1 MRERSQ
7 TVLIVAGEASGDLHA
22 SKVVSRLS
30 ELAPAVRPYGVG
42 GDRMR
47 DAGTELIYHSDD
59 FAMVG
64 LLEVVRHVPRLL
76 RAMDHLVEAARSR
89 ETRLA
94 VLVDYPGFNL
104 ALARRLKR
112 AGIRILYYISPQV
125 WAWGESR
132 VGKLASRTDR
142 VAVVFPFEETFLR
155 ERGVPA
161 EFVGHPLL
169 EEPALSAVCQS
180 DDAGTPTGRAGPVLG
195 LLPGSRKHEIGRL
208 LPRMLDAADLLRG
221 DVPGLAVRLG
231 RAVGV
236 DDALLRASGDPAG
249 RGVEIVGPG
258 RVHELMRTST
268 ALLVSSGTATLEAA
282 CFGTPMVVVYRLS
295 PLTYLAGRALV
306 RIPDIGLV
314 NVVAGERVVP
324 ELIQGEATAGRMA
337 EEARP
342 FLTDEALRARVSGR
356 LSAVRHLL
364 GGPGASEQVAR
375 MIVDMLREG
384 GVQ

>member
-1 MRERSQ
+1 MAERSP
-7 TVLIVAGEASGDLHA
+7 TVLIVAGEPSGDLHA

-30 ELAPAVRPYGVG
+30 ELAPGVRLYGVG

-47 DAGTELIYHSDD
+47 DAGAEIIYHSGD

-76 RAMDHLVEAARSR
+76 RAMSRLVELARDR
-89 ETRLA
+89 GTRLA

-104 ALARRLKR
+104 ALARRLSR
-112 AGIRILYYISPQV
+112 AGIRVLYYISPQV
-125 WAWGESR
+125 WAWGEGR
-132 VGKLASRTDR
+132 VRKLARRTDR
-142 VAVVFPFEETFLR
+142 VAVVFPFEEAFLR
-155 ERGVPA
+155 ERGVSA

-169 EEPALSAVCQS
+169 EEPALAAMCRSG
-180 DDAGTPTGRAGPVLG
+180 DAGAATPGTDPTLG

-208 LPRMLDAADLLRG
+208 LPRMLDAADLVRRDMPRLK
-221 DVPGLAVRLG
+221 VRLG
-231 RAVGV
+231 RATGV
-236 DDALLRASGDPAG
+236 DDEFLKSGGDPAG

-258 RVHELMRTST
+258 QVHELMRTST

-282 CFGTPMVVVYRLS
+282 CFGTPMVIVYRVS

-337 EEARP
+337 DEVRP
-342 FLTDEALRARVSGR
+342 FLTDRSLRARVSAR
-356 LSAVRHLL
+356 LSALRHLL
-364 GGPGASEQVAR
+364 GGPGASERVAR
-375 MIVDMLREG
+375 MAVDALREE
-384 GVQ
+384 GVR